1 MKKLG
6 FLIMVF
12 IFSAVGMINAQNNQT
27 NNRPGVQYFQKDIA
41 PAIKQAQE
49 KFINALS
56 PKEQQELKGIQ
67 DELKAFQADRQQ
79 NRYSGQRNFN
89 QQQWAARQQT
99 YQAIVAKAQK
109 LAAAHPKAAA
119 AYSDFVKENAPKW
132 QEEMG
137 KIWQNRSG
145 YRANRPMMRNGQM
158 PFFEKLADPAF
169 GLIMN
174 PDNMGM
180 FNGMRP
186 MRPGSMQPGNRGRG
200 MGMGNGPGNWSGR
213 KGMRGQGMGCM
224 QGRRGRGQRGMGM
237 MRAGRGAGFMAM
249 QNPEVQAKVLA
260 YAKENIF
267 PVLNKERA
275 AFDKNLSNSEKRAIE
290 KARKERASIQ
300 KEMQQYMA
308 NGMCPLRGQ
317 PDSARLA
324 LRLKMSETMI
334 PVKQIAL
341 KHFSELESVV
351 GKVRQ
356 GFIGWRAGMRQ
367 AVAQDLQAGYGRGY
381 GQGMGPCGKG
391 MMGNRQ
397 GRRGFQGRAGM
408 RAGGMGMLGP
418 VKFLL
423 YDPAHPENALPV
435 IMQVQ
440 QVDAQ

>member
-27 NNRPGVQYFQKDIA
+27 NNRPGLQYFQKDIA

-56 PKEQQELKGIQ
+56 AKEQDELKGIQ
-67 DELKAFQADRQQ
+67 DELKAFQSDRQQ
-79 NRYSGQRNFN
+79 NRFSGQRNFN

-99 YQAIVAKAQK
+99 YQDILAKAQK
-109 LAAAHPKAAA
+109 LADAHPKAAA
-119 AYSDFVKENAPKW
+119 AYTEFVKENTPKW
-132 QEEMG
+132 QAEMG
-137 KIWQNRSG
+137 KMLQTRTG
-145 YRANRPMMRNGQM
+145 YRANRPMMQNGQFMM
-158 PFFEKLADPAF
+158 PFFDKLADPAF
-169 GLIMN
+169 GLIVN

-180 FNGMRP
+180 
-186 MRPGSMQPGNRGRG
+186 
-200 MGMGNGPGNWSGR
+200 GNGSGNWSGR
-213 KGMRGQGMGCM
+213 KGMRGQGMGRM
-224 QGRRGRGQRGMGM
+224 EGRRGGGQRGMGM
-237 MRAGRGAGFMAM
+237 MHSGRGNGFMAM
-249 QNPEVQAKVLA
+249 QNPEVKAKVLA

-275 AFDKNLSNSEKRAIE
+275 AFDKNLSSSEKRTIE
-290 KARKERASIQ
+290 KARKERVNIQ
-300 KEMQQYMA
+300 KEMLQYMA
-308 NGMCPLRGQ
+308 NGMRPMLGQ

-324 LRLKMSETMI
+324 LRLKMNETMI

-367 AVAQDLQAGYGRGY
+367 AVVQDLQAGNGRGY

-397 GRRGFQGRAGM
+397 GRRGFHSRKGM
-408 RAGGMGMLGP
+408 RAGGIGMFGP
-418 VKFLL
+418 VKFLM
-423 YDPAHPENALPV
+423 YDPAHPENSLPV
-435 IMQVQ
+435 MMQVKQ
-440 QVDAQ
+440 MPAQ